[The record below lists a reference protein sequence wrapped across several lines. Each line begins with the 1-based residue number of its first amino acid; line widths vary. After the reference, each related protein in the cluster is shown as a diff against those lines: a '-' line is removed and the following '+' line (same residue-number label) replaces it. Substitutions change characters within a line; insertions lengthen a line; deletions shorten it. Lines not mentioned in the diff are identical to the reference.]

1 MPTGA
6 QDMLLRAWTRRGL
19 LAWLLWP
26 LSLLYGVA
34 FALRGMLCRWGFC
47 KRWRAPVPV
56 VVVGNV
62 LAGGAGKTPVTL
74 AVVQH
79 LLARGLRVG
88 VVSRGHGRR
97 SRECRAVELQSS
109 ASEVGDE
116 PLLIAR
122 RCGVPVYVAR
132 QRSAAVRA
140 LLAKHPDT
148 QVIVSDD
155 GLQHLA
161 LVHDI
166 SICVFDERGIGN
178 GWLLPAGPLREPWP
192 RAVDLVLHTGTTA
205 AFEGFRATRTLD
217 SLALR
222 ADGSRLTLASL
233 VGRRVL
239 ALAGIAR
246 PQSFFEMLRAQGLQL
261 AATLPLPD
269 HHDFSA
275 WRAPELAY
283 DALLCTEKDAVK
295 LWPLHP
301 EALAVRLLL
310 APDPGFFAVLDR
322 LLDTR
327 LSSTNGQQTS

>member
-1 MPTGA
+1 MPAEAHHTL
-6 QDMLLRAWTRRGL
+6 MRAWTRRGP

-26 LSLLYGVA
+26 LSLLYGAA
-34 FALRGMLCRWGFC
+34 FALRGLLYRWGFR

-88 VVSRGHGRR
+88 VVSRGHGRE
-97 SRECRAVELQSS
+97 SRNCLAVGPQSN
-109 ASEVGDE
+109 ARQVGDE

-122 RCGVPVYVAR
+122 RSGVPVYVAPR
-132 QRSAAVRA
+132 RAEAVQA
-140 LLAKHPDT
+140 LLAGHPDT

-161 LVHDI
+161 LAHDI
-166 SICVFDERGIGN
+166 GICVFDERGIGN

-192 RAVDLVLHTGTTA
+192 RAVDLVLHTGATA
-205 AFEGFRATRTLD
+205 AFDGFRAARALD
-217 SLALR
+217 SQALR
-222 ADGSRLTLASL
+222 ADGSRLPLASL
-233 VGRRVL
+233 AGRRLV

-246 PQSFFEMLRAQGLQL
+246 PQSFFDMLRAQGLSL
-261 AATLPLPD
+261 AATLSLPD

-275 WRAPELAY
+275 WRTPQGAY
-283 DALLCTEKDAVK
+283 DAVLCTEKDAVK

-301 EALAVRLLL
+301 QVLAVPLQLT
-310 APDPGFFAVLDR
+310 PEPGFFAALDR
-322 LLDTR
+322 LLDTK
-327 LSSTNGQQTS
+327 LSSTDGQQTS